1 MPNLSIND
9 EKISFSEIF
18 DTNNFQLLIKRL
30 PQKQH
35 EVSGRVSIMCFSMFS
50 K

>member
-18 DTNNFQLLIKRL
+18 DTNNFQLLNKTKIGEWNEINL
-30 PQKQH
+30 
-35 EVSGRVSIMCFSMFS
+35 
-50 K
+50 

>member
-18 DTNNFQLLIKRL
+18 DTNNFQLLNKTKI
-30 PQKQH
+30 
-35 EVSGRVSIMCFSMFS
+35 G
-50 K
+50 